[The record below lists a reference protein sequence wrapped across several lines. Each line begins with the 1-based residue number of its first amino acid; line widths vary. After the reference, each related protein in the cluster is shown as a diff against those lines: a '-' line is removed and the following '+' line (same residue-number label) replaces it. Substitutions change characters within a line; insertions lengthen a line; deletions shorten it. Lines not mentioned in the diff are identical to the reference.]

1 MKRQSLP
8 PLLSLLAIVWV
19 TGPAMALAAPHV
31 TLKLVGSVVTV
42 VDGHVKHAPVDSVVL
57 KPGDDV
63 EYDVVATNTGSSPAL
78 KLVPMARI
86 PAGTAYVVGSAKAAH
101 ASPEFSL
108 DNGKT
113 WSASPSVSVKTPA
126 GSVVK
131 KADTALY
138 TAVRFVQEGALAPGT
153 KATYSYE
160 VRVK

>member
-8 PLLSLLAIVWV
+8 PLLSLLAIAWV
-19 TGPAMALAAPHV
+19 TGPASAAAAPHV
-31 TLKLVGSVVTV
+31 TLTLAGSLVSV
-42 VDGHVKHAPVDSVVL
+42 VDGHVKHAPIGDAVL

-63 EYDVVATNTGSSPAL
+63 EYDVVASNTGSSPAF
-78 KLVPMARI
+78 KLIPTARI
-86 PAGTAYVVGSAKAAH
+86 PAGTSYVIGSAKSAH

-113 WSASPSVSVKTPA
+113 WAVAPTVVVKTPN
-126 GSVVK
+126 GTVVK
-131 KADTALY
+131 KADPALY
-138 TAVRFVQEGALAPGT
+138 NAVRFVPTGALVPGA